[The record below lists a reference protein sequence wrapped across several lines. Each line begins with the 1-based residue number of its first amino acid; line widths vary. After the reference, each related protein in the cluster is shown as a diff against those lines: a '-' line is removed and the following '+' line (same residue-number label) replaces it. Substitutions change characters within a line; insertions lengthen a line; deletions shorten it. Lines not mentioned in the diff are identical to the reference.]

1 MLHTGW
7 ALLCVLSG
15 LAGYRL
21 GRRRRGEAGAGGR
34 AGEGGP
40 AGDATFAALHL
51 AAMAAP
57 YLRAGLSRD
66 SARRAV
72 RHLRAL
78 TGTAALAVTSTDQV
92 LAWDGAWEAPGE
104 AHVRDLIGHVHGILA
119 GGRPHLVAG
128 DELFCEADDC
138 AIRSAVVVPLT
149 VDGRVIGALA
159 AYDPHVGAPLVRAV
173 TEVGRWASG
182 QLELAEL
189 DATRRR
195 AMQAET
201 RALRAQIS
209 PHFVCN
215 SLATIASF
223 TRTEPDRARELL
235 LDFADFARHAL
246 RRAGDFT
253 TLSDELTCVDRY
265 LLLERARFGD
275 KLRFVVDVVP
285 EVMPVPV
292 PFLCLQPLVEN
303 AITHGIRRGGGSG
316 EVSIVVRDAGEEVHI
331 TVEDD
336 GAGMEPGR
344 VRRLLAGEPPSG
356 DGGGG
361 IGLANVDVRL
371 RQIYGQEYGLVID
384 TAPDEGTTVRM
395 RVPKI
400 RPNYN

>member
-1 MLHTGW
+1 MFLTGW
-7 ALLCVLSG
+7 VLLCALSG
-15 LAGYRL
+15 LVGYGL
-21 GRRRRGEAGAGGR
+21 GRRTGARRE
-34 AGEGGP
+34 EP
-40 AGDATFAALHL
+40 AGNATFDTLHL

-57 YLRAGLSRD
+57 YLRAGLARD

-78 TGTAALAVTSTDQV
+78 VGTAALAVTSTDQV
-92 LAWDGAWEAPGE
+92 LAWDGAWEPPGD
-104 AHVRDLIGHVHGILA
+104 ARTRDLLGHVHGVLA

-128 DELFCEADDC
+128 DELFCEAEDC
-138 AIRSAVVVPLT
+138 AIRDGVVVPLT
-149 VDGRVIGALA
+149 VGGRVIGALA
-159 AYDPHVGAPLVRAV
+159 AYDATVSAALVRAA
-173 TEVGRWASG
+173 TEVGQWASG

-195 AMQAET
+195 ALEAET

-223 TRTEPDRARELL
+223 TRTDPDRARELL

-253 TLSDELTCVDRY
+253 TLSDELICVDRY

-275 KLRFVVDVVP
+275 KLRFVVDVVR
-285 EVMPVPV
+285 EALPVPV

-316 EVSIVVRDAGEEVHI
+316 EVSVVVREEGDEVHI

-336 GAGMEPGR
+336 GAGMEPAR
-344 VRRLLAGEPPSG
+344 VREMLDGEPPSG
-356 DGGGG
+356 ETGGV
-361 IGLANVDVRL
+361 GLANVDVRL
-371 RQIYGQEYGLVID
+371 RQIYGQEYGLIID
-384 TAPDEGTTVRM
+384 TAPGEGTTVRM
-395 RVPKI
+395 RVPKN
-400 RPNYN
+400 RPSHN

>member
-1 MLHTGW
+1 MLLTGW

-15 LAGYRL
+15 LVGYGL
-21 GRRRRGEAGAGGR
+21 GRRG
-34 AGEGGP
+34 
-40 AGDATFAALHL
+40 GDAGPDAPADNATFTTLHL

-57 YLRAGLSRD
+57 YLRAGLARD

-78 TGTAALAVTSTDQV
+78 LGTEALAVTSTDQV

-104 AHVRDLIGHVHGILA
+104 ARTRDLLGHVHGVLA

-128 DELFCEADDC
+128 DELFCEAEDC

-149 VDGRVIGALA
+149 VDGRVIGSLA
-159 AYDPHVGAPLVRAV
+159 AYDSQVSAALVRAA
-173 TEVGRWASG
+173 TEVGQWASG

-195 AMQAET
+195 ALEAET

-223 TRTEPDRARELL
+223 TRTDPDRARELL

-275 KLRFVVDVVP
+275 KLRFVVDVMR
-285 EVMPVPV
+285 EVLPVPV

-316 EVSIVVRDAGEEVHI
+316 EVSVVVRDVGNEVHI

-336 GAGMEPGR
+336 GAGMDPER
-344 VRRLLAGEPPSG
+344 VREMLDGEPPSG
-356 DGGGG
+356 DSGG
-361 IGLANVDVRL
+361 IGLGNVDVRL
-371 RQIYGQEYGLVID
+371 RQIYGQEYGLIID
-384 TAPDEGTTVRM
+384 TAPGEGTTVRM

-400 RPNYN
+400 RPRDN

>member
-1 MLHTGW
+1 MLLTGCVV
-7 ALLCVLSG
+7 LCVLSG
-15 LAGYRL
+15 LVGYRL
-21 GRRRRGEAGAGGR
+21 GRRGGDSGRGD
-34 AGEGGP
+34 P
-40 AGDATFAALHL
+40 VDNATFATLHL

-57 YLRAGLSRD
+57 YLRAGLARD

-78 TGTAALAVTSTDQV
+78 VGTAALAVTSTDQV
-92 LAWDGAWEAPGE
+92 LAWDGAWEAPDD
-104 AHVRDLIGHVHGILA
+104 AHTRDLIGHVHGVLA
-119 GGRPHLVAG
+119 GGRSHLVAG
-128 DELFCEADDC
+128 DELFCEAEDC
-138 AIRSAVVVPLT
+138 AIRGAVVVPLT

-159 AYDPHVGAPLVRAV
+159 AYDSPVSAALVRAA
-173 TEVGRWASG
+173 TEVGKWASG

-195 AMQAET
+195 ALEAET

-223 TRTEPDRARELL
+223 TRTDPDRARELL

-275 KLRFVVDVVP
+275 KLRFVVDVVR
-285 EVMPVPV
+285 EVLPVPV

-303 AITHGIRRGGGSG
+303 AITHGIRRGGGAG
-316 EVSIVVRDAGEEVHI
+316 EVSVVVRDVGNEVHI
-331 TVEDD
+331 IVEDD
-336 GAGMEPGR
+336 GAGMDPQR
-344 VRRLLAGEPPSG
+344 VREMLDGEPPSG
-356 DGGGG
+356 DSGG

-384 TAPDEGTTVRM
+384 TAPGEGTTVRM
-395 RVPKI
+395 RVPKM
-400 RPNYN
+400 RPSYN

>member
-1 MLHTGW
+1 MLLTGW

-15 LAGYRL
+15 LLGYGL
-21 GRRRRGEAGAGGR
+21 GRRGGDAGRDDQA
-34 AGEGGP
+34 
-40 AGDATFAALHL
+40 DNATFATLHL

-57 YLRAGLSRD
+57 YLRAGLARD

-78 TGTAALAVTSTDQV
+78 LGTEALAVTSTDQV
-92 LAWDGAWEAPGE
+92 LAWDGAWEPPGE
-104 AHVRDLIGHVHGILA
+104 ARTRDLLGHVHGVLA

-128 DELFCEADDC
+128 DELFCEAEDC
-138 AIRSAVVVPLT
+138 AIRDAVVVPLT
-149 VDGRVIGALA
+149 VDGRVIGSLA
-159 AYDPHVGAPLVRAV
+159 AYDTQVSAALVRAAA
-173 TEVGRWASG
+173 EVGQWASG

-189 DATRRR
+189 EAARRR
-195 AMQAET
+195 ALDAET

-223 TRTEPDRARELL
+223 TRTDPDRARELL

-275 KLRFVVDVVP
+275 KLRFVVDVMR
-285 EVMPVPV
+285 EVLPVPV

-316 EVSIVVRDAGEEVHI
+316 EVSVVVRDVGNEVHI

-336 GAGMEPGR
+336 GAGMDPER
-344 VRRLLAGEPPSG
+344 VREMLDGEPPSG
-356 DGGGG
+356 DSGG

-384 TAPDEGTTVRM
+384 TAPGEGTTVRM

-400 RPNYN
+400 RPRYS

>member
-1 MLHTGW
+1 MFHTGW

-15 LAGYRL
+15 LVGYGL
-21 GRRRRGEAGAGGR
+21 GRR
-34 AGEGGP
+34 GEGER
-40 AGDATFAALHL
+40 GDGATFATLHL

-57 YLRAGLSRD
+57 YLRAGLARD
-66 SARRAV
+66 SARRVV

-78 TGTAALAVTSTDQV
+78 VGTAGLAVTSTDQL
-92 LAWDGAWEAPGE
+92 LAFEGTWEQPGE
-104 AHVRDLIGHVHGILA
+104 EHVRDLLGHVHGMLA

-138 AIRSAVVVPLT
+138 AIRSAVMVPLT

-159 AYDPHVGAPLVRAV
+159 AYDEHVSAAVVRA
-173 TEVGRWASG
+173 TAEVGKWASG

-195 AMQAET
+195 ALSAET

-223 TRTEPDRARELL
+223 TRTDPDRARELL

-265 LLLERARFGD
+265 LLLERARFGE

-285 EVMPVPV
+285 EVLPVPV
-292 PFLCLQPLVEN
+292 PFLCLQPIVEN
-303 AITHGIRRGGGSG
+303 AITHGIRRGGGAG
-316 EVSIVVRDAGEEVHI
+316 EVNVVVRDVGDEVHI

-336 GAGMEPGR
+336 GTGMDPER
-344 VRRLLAGEPPSG
+344 VREMLDGEPPSG
-356 DGGGG
+356 DMGG

-371 RQIYGQEYGLVID
+371 RQIYGEEYGLVID
-384 TAPDEGTTVRM
+384 TAPGEGTTVRM
-395 RVPKI
+395 RVPKT
-400 RPNYN
+400 RPSHD

>member
-7 ALLCVLSG
+7 ALLCALSG
-15 LAGYRL
+15 LLGYGL
-21 GRRRRGEAGAGGR
+21 ARRGPGAGPGDR
-34 AGEGGP
+34 P
-40 AGDATFAALHL
+40 GDAPEAACTALHT
-51 AAMAAP
+51 ASVAAP

-72 RHLRAL
+72 RHLRVLVGATAL
-78 TGTAALAVTSTDQV
+78 VVTSTEQM
-92 LAWDGAWEAPGE
+92 LAWDGEGEPPGE
-104 AHVRDLIGHVHGILA
+104 DHVRDLLAHVHGILA
-119 GGRPHLVAG
+119 GGRPHVVAG

-138 AIRSAVVVPLT
+138 AISSAVVVPLT

-159 AYDPHVGAPLVRAV
+159 AYDPRVSATLVRAA

-189 DATRRR
+189 DAVRRR
-195 AMQAET
+195 ALRAER

-209 PHFVCN
+209 PHFICN

-223 TRTEPDRARELL
+223 TRSEPDRARELL

-246 RRAGDFT
+246 RRSGDFT

-265 LLLERARFGD
+265 LLLERARFGE
-275 KLRFVVDVVP
+275 KLRYVVDVVP

-303 AITHGIRRGGGSG
+303 AITHGIRHGRGSG
-316 EVSIVVRDAGEEVHI
+316 EVSVVVRDAGDEVHI
-331 TVEDD
+331 TVGDD
-336 GAGMEPGR
+336 GAGMEPER
-344 VRRLLAGEPPSG
+344 VRRLLTGEQPSG
-356 DGGGG
+356 EGGG

-384 TAPDEGTTVRM
+384 TAPDKGTTVRM
-395 RVPKI
+395 RVPKT
-400 RPNYN
+400 RRNQS